1 MKTLGTL
8 ILLAIASVA
17 ASAQSRQGQVGRSA
31 QGTLTVTVVVE
42 SSVGLVA
49 SPDGRQQLI
58 VANAPD
64 SRETFSPQMP
74 AVAYNFPGK
83 PVHFDIMRATKML
96 NVTGKSNHQPVTIT
110 TVVPR

>member
-1 MKTLGTL
+1 MKTVAIL
-8 ILLAIASVA
+8 ILFAIASIA
-17 ASAQSRQGQVGRSA
+17 ASAQSPQGRVGHSTQA
-31 QGTLTVTVVVE
+31 TLTVTVVVE

-49 SPDGRQQLI
+49 SPDGRQKLI

-64 SRETFSPQMP
+64 SRETFSRQMP

-83 PVHFDIMRATKML
+83 RVHFDVTRETQVMNA
-96 NVTGKSNHQPVTIT
+96 TGKANHQPVTIT